1 MTPQDNEKITVE
13 ELRSEQ
19 GWVVLHMTEASVF
32 RLLEEERRSRGAFGD
47 PPTKGKHPT
56 LRTF

>member
-1 MTPQDNEKITVE
+1 MTLQDNEKITVQD
-13 ELRSEQ
+13 LRSEQ
-19 GWVVLHMTEASVF
+19 GWVLLHMIKASVF
-32 RLLEEERRSRGAFGD
+32 RLLEVERRSRGAFGD